1 LIRYGQLQDRC
12 NVPAAI
18 LDVPAAILDV
28 PAAILDVPAAILD
41 VPAAILDVPAAIL
54 DVPAAITGCSG
65 GYNCWQDDYNATPSA
80 HPSSLWDRI
89 GFSSGPSVAI
99 TLIYIKSEIAG
110 DSVPNFSSKKLAPPL
125 PPSFFGN

>member
-28 PAAILDVPAAILD
+28 PAAILDVPAAI
-41 VPAAILDVPAAIL
+41 
-54 DVPAAITGCSG
+54 TGCSS
-65 GYNCWQDDYNATPSA
+65 GYNCWQDENNATPSA

-99 TLIYIKSEIAG
+99 TLIYIKSENAG

-125 PPSFFGN
+125 PSWGTSKLVYNSPEY